1 MKTIM
6 LHGLGQVSSSWESTI
21 MTMGEGFEILCP
33 DLSDWLRNTEVSYYN
48 LYHTFEK
55 YCEDIDGPLNLCG
68 LSLGGMLALQY
79 AVEHGNRVNSL
90 VLIGTQFSAPDNL
103 LRFQNLIFRFMP
115 ESAFKE
121 TGFGKASMISLSK
134 SMIGLDFYQDLKYIH
149 CRTLVICGEKDRAN
163 RRASM
168 KLKEQ
173 IPNAEISL
181 IPNAGHEVNV
191 DAPALLGKEL
201 KTFFFS

>member
-191 DAPALLGKEL
+191 DAPTLLGKEL

>member
-21 MTMGEGFEILCP
+21 MTMGKGFEILCP

-191 DAPALLGKEL
+191 DAPTLLGKEL

>member
-21 MTMGEGFEILCP
+21 MTMGKGFEILCP

-68 LSLGGMLALQY
+68 LSLGGILALQY

-191 DAPALLGKEL
+191 DAPTLLGKEL

>member
-33 DLSDWLRNTEVSYYN
+33 DLSDWMRNTEVSYYN

-121 TGFGKASMISLSK
+121 TGFGKAGMISLSK
-134 SMIGLDFYQDLKYIH
+134 SMIGLDFYQDLKCIH

>member
-1 MKTIM
+1 
-6 LHGLGQVSSSWESTI
+6 
-21 MTMGEGFEILCP
+21 
-33 DLSDWLRNTEVSYYN
+33 
-48 LYHTFEK
+48 
-55 YCEDIDGPLNLCG
+55 
-68 LSLGGMLALQY
+68 MLALQY
-79 AVEHGNRVNSL
+79 AVEYGNRVNSL

-191 DAPALLGKEL
+191 DAPTLLGKEL